1 MALPLLILQAR
12 PGMENKSPL
21 RRLLPY
27 IYWVGGLFIL
37 YFLLNYLISPTD
49 SAGISL
55 NAGMVVERLGE
66 IGGFLFGI
74 LVGLGLIETYFYQ
87 IFFRQPRDAKAKT
100 IIRGLQIFLGLLTL
114 LSIFTFFEATDLFR
128 LGDTFIGNFIRL
140 PITLFSGLQSIL
152 YNILYDKAVAGMIV
166 GLLLALIISGIYVV
180 IHKLSIPRNSKL
192 GLPYLLI
199 LPALIGILFL
209 IIYPFLFETKLAFSN
224 ASLGTQATKNA
235 QYGLIY
241 GWENLKTLFTGKVAK
256 DAMFFEVF
264 GRTILW
270 TVINVTFHVGGGMA
284 LALLL
289 HRPMKMQG
297 VYRTFLIIPWA
308 IPTTI
313 AAMALRNE
321 FDSRYGLF
329 NILLTD
335 LNTWLTAVSH
345 GAVNIPLL
353 GDSFSWLAAHIG
365 PVSWKQDA
373 LWAFVSV
380 LMSNIW
386 LGIPFMCVI
395 ILGGLQSISQEYYE
409 AAEIDGAT
417 KVQQF
422 RHITLPLLR
431 PVLTPAIILG
441 VVWTFNKIDIIY
453 LITQGGPQEKT
464 DILVSSMYK
473 AAFQFYRYGF
483 TAMFALVIFVI
494 LLIFTLIY
502 LRTSGGL
509 KSATE

>member
-1 MALPLLILQAR
+1 
-12 PGMENKSPL
+12 MEDKSKL

-27 IYWVGGLFIL
+27 LYWIVGLLSG
-37 YFLLNYLISPTD
+37 YFLLNALISPF
-49 SAGISL
+49 AWGITL
-55 NAGMVVERLGE
+55 NLGIVLKRLGE
-66 IGGFLFGI
+66 IGGFLFAI
-74 LVGLGLIETYFYQ
+74 LTGLALVEIYFYQ
-87 IFFRQPRDAKAKT
+87 IFFRQPSNPRSRT
-100 IIRGLQIFLGLLTL
+100 TIRGLQYLLGGMTVLAI
-114 LSIFTFFEATDLFR
+114 LSFFEKTDLFR
-128 LGDTFIGNFIRL
+128 LGDNVMAGIVHLPLNAFGGVRSALTGIGL
-140 PITLFSGLQSIL
+140 AKGAAG
-152 YNILYDKAVAGMIV
+152 AV
-166 GLLLALIISGIYVV
+166 SGIVFTLVLVGIFYAV
-180 IHKLSIPRNSKL
+180 HKMSVPRVSKL

-199 LPALIGILFL
+199 LPAFVGVLFL
-209 IIYPFLFETKLAFSN
+209 IIYPFMFEIKLAFSN

-235 QYGLIY
+235 EYGLIY
-241 GWENLKTLFTGKVAK
+241 GWQNLVTLFTGTVAK
-256 DAMFFEVF
+256 DAKFFDVF
-264 GRTILW
+264 FRTVLW
-270 TVINVTFHVGGGMA
+270 TVINVTFHVGGGMG

-289 HRPMKMQG
+289 HRPMKLQG
-297 VYRTFLIIPWA
+297 FYRTLLVFPWA

-335 LNTWLTAVSH
+335 LNSWLVSVSQ
-345 GAVNIPLL
+345 GTVNVPLL
-353 GDSFSWLAAHIG
+353 GDAFNWLASNIG
-365 PVSWKQDA
+365 PVSWKQDPF
-373 LWAFVSV
+373 WAFVSI
-380 LMSNIW
+380 LISNIW
-386 LGIPFMCVI
+386 LGIPFMSVI

-409 AAEIDGAT
+409 AAEIDGAS
-417 KVQQF
+417 KFQMF
-422 RHITLPLLR
+422 RNITLPLLR

-441 VVWTFNKIDIIY
+441 VVWTFNKFDVIY

-502 LRTSGGL
+502 LRASGGL